1 MTSPTIGRLAERLP
15 DQSLLRDQGCIGGE
29 WTGAVSGA
37 TYEVLD
43 PATDDVVATLPRMTE
58 ADTCAAIDAAAAA
71 LPGWRSMTASGRSA
85 ILRRWAELMREHADG
100 IGSIETAE
108 QGKPFPEAK
117 AEVIYAAGFLDWFAE
132 EGRRSYGDVIPSNA
146 ADTRI
151 IVLKQPV
158 GVTAGITPWNLPA
171 AMVTRKIAPALAAGN
186 TMVLKPAPF
195 TPLTALAIMELG
207 IRAGL
212 PAGVLN
218 VVVGD
223 VEDAAAIG
231 REMTSNRTV
240 RKIGFTG
247 STAVGK
253 LLLAQSAGQVKRVS
267 LELGGNSPFIVF
279 DDADVKTVVDSLVA
293 SKFRNAG
300 QLCTAP
306 NRLLIQRGI
315 LDDVVAAMAE
325 RTRKLVVG
333 HGFDQG
339 SDMGPLINEAG
350 LAKVERHLGDLLD
363 RGGQVM
369 TGGHRHK
376 LGHTFFE
383 PTVVTGL
390 DPTAVMWR
398 EETFGPVA
406 AVTSFGDEREAIAL
420 ANDTDYGLLGF
431 VFTRDLS
438 RTWRVSE
445 ALETGMVAVN
455 AGRVSGEMAP
465 FGGVKESGLGREGS
479 KYGLED
485 WLEIKYLNLGGITG

>member
-1 MTSPTIGRLAERLP
+1 MSIPTIDRLKERLT
-15 DQSLLRDQGCIGGE
+15 DASLLREAGYIGGE
-29 WTGAVSGA
+29 WAGASSGA

-43 PATDDVVATLPRMTE
+43 PATGDVVATLPRMAE
-58 ADTCAAIDAAAAA
+58 ADTRVAIDAAAAA
-71 LPGWRSMTASGRSA
+71 LPGWRAMSAVSRSA
-85 ILRRWAELMREHADG
+85 ILRRWADLMRAHAGDVA
-100 IGSIETAE
+100 SIETAE

-132 EGRRSYGDVIPSNA
+132 EGRRTYGDIIGSNS

-151 IVLKQPV
+151 VVLKQPV

-171 AMVTRKIAPALAAGN
+171 AMVTRKVAPALAAGN

-195 TPLTALAIMELG
+195 TPLTATAIMELG
-207 IRAGL
+207 SRAGL

-223 VEDAAAIG
+223 VEDAPAIG
-231 REMTSNRTV
+231 REMTSNPAV
-240 RKIGFTG
+240 RKLGFTG

-279 DDADVKTVVDSLVA
+279 DDADIKTVVDALIA

-306 NRLLIQRGI
+306 NRLLVQRGI
-315 LDDVVAAMAE
+315 FDDIVAAFTE
-325 RTRKLVVG
+325 RTGKLVPG
-333 HGFDQG
+333 HGFDDG
-339 SDMGPLINEAG
+339 SDLGPLINEAG

-363 RGGQVM
+363 HGGHV
-369 TGGHRHK
+369 TVGGHRHK
-376 LGHTFFE
+376 LGRTFFE
-383 PTVVTGL
+383 PTIVTGL
-390 DPTAVMWR
+390 DPSAVMWR
-398 EETFGPVA
+398 EETFGPIA
-406 AVTSFGDEREAIAL
+406 GITSFGDEREAISL

-431 VFTRDLS
+431 VFTRDIG
-438 RTWRVSE
+438 RMWRVSE

-485 WLEIKYLNLGGITG
+485 WLEIKYMNLGGIDR

>member
-1 MTSPTIGRLAERLP
+1 VRSTIDRLKERLS
-15 DQSLLRDQGCIGGE
+15 DASLLRDSGYIGGE
-29 WTGAVSGA
+29 WAGAVSGA
-37 TYEVLD
+37 TYDVLD
-43 PATDDVVATLPRMTE
+43 PATGGVVATLPRMVA
-58 ADTCAAIDAAAAA
+58 ADTRAAIDAAAAA
-71 LPGWRSMTASGRSA
+71 LPGWRSRSA
-85 ILRRWAELMREHADG
+85 IDRSSILRRWADLMRAHAED
-100 IGSIETAE
+100 IASIETAE
-108 QGKPFPEAK
+108 QGKPFGEATG
-117 AEVIYAAGFLDWFAE
+117 EVTYAAGFLDWFAE
-132 EGRRSYGDVIPSNA
+132 EGRRAYGDIIPSSS

-151 IVLKQPV
+151 VVLKQPV

-171 AMVTRKIAPALAAGN
+171 AMVTRKVAPALAAGN

-207 IRAGL
+207 ARAGL

-223 VEDAAAIG
+223 VADAAAIG
-231 REMTSNRTV
+231 GEMTANRTV

-253 LLLAQSAGQVKRVS
+253 LLLGQSAGQVKRVS
-267 LELGGNSPFIVF
+267 LELGGNSPYIVF
-279 DDADVKTVVDSLVA
+279 DDADVTTAVDAMMA

-306 NRLLIQRGI
+306 NRVLVQRGI
-315 LDDVVAAMAE
+315 YDDFTTALAE
-325 RTRKLVVG
+325 RAGQLAVG
-333 HGFDQG
+333 HGFDDG
-339 SDMGPLINEAG
+339 SDLGPLINEGG
-350 LAKVERHLGDLLD
+350 LAKVERHLSDLLD
-363 RGGQVM
+363 RGGKVLV
-369 TGGHRHK
+369 GGRRHK
-376 LGHTFFE
+376 LGRTFFE

-390 DPTAVMWR
+390 DSSAVMWR

-406 AVTSFGDEREAIAL
+406 GITAFGDEREAIDL

-431 VFTRDLS
+431 VFTRDLG
-438 RTWRVSE
+438 RTWRVCE

-485 WLEIKYLNLGGITG
+485 WLEVKYLNMGGIGR

>member
-1 MTSPTIGRLAERLP
+1 MAATTLSRLKERLADP
-15 DQSLLRDQGCIGGE
+15 SLLRDKGCIGGD
-29 WTGAVSGA
+29 WVGAVSGA
-37 TYEVLD
+37 TYDVLD
-43 PATDDVVATLPRMTE
+43 PATDEVVATLPRM
-58 ADTCAAIDAAAAA
+58 AALDTRSAIEAAAAA
-71 LPGWRSMTASGRSA
+71 LPGWRSMPAIGRSR
-85 ILRRWAELMREHADG
+85 ILRRWADLIREHAGD

-108 QGKPFPEAK
+108 QGKPVPEARD
-117 AEVIYAAGFLDWFAE
+117 EVVYSAGFLDWFAE
-132 EGRRSYGDVIPSNA
+132 EGRRVYGDVIPSTS

-151 IVLKQPV
+151 VVLKQPV
-158 GVTAGITPWNLPA
+158 GVAAGITPWNLPA
-171 AMVTRKIAPALAAGN
+171 AMVTRKVAPALAAGN

-195 TPLTALAIMELG
+195 TPLTALAISELG

-212 PAGVLN
+212 PPGVLN

-231 REMTSNRTV
+231 RELTSNRTV

-253 LLLAQSAGQVKRVS
+253 LLLEQSAHQVKRVS

-279 DDADVKTVVDSLVA
+279 DDADVKTAVDSLMA

-300 QLCTAP
+300 QLCTAA
-306 NRLLIQRGI
+306 NRLLVQRGI
-315 LDDVVAAMAE
+315 LDDFVAAAAE
-325 RTRKLVVG
+325 RASRLTVG
-333 HGFDQG
+333 HGFDDG
-339 SDMGPLINEAG
+339 TDIGPLINAAG

-363 RGGQVM
+363 RGGKVVV
-369 TGGHRHK
+369 GGRRHD
-376 LGHTFFE
+376 LGYTFFE

-390 DPTAVMWR
+390 DPAAVMWH

-406 AVTSFGDEREAIAL
+406 GITAFGDEREAIDL
-420 ANDTDYGLLGF
+420 ANDTDYGLVGF
-431 VFTRDLS
+431 VFTRDLG

-455 AGRVSGEMAP
+455 TGRVSGEMAP

-485 WLEIKYLNLGGITG
+485 WLDIKYMNLGGISG

>member
-1 MTSPTIGRLAERLP
+1 MSSATIDRLKERLS
-15 DQSLLRDQGCIGGE
+15 DAALLKDRGHVGGE
-29 WTGAVSGA
+29 WVGAVSDA
-37 TYEVLD
+37 TYDVLD
-43 PATDDVVATLPRMTE
+43 PATGGVVATLPRMVA
-58 ADTCAAIDAAAAA
+58 ADTRAAIDAAAAA
-71 LPGWRSMTASGRSA
+71 LPGWRSLLAKDRSA
-85 ILRRWAELMREHADG
+85 VLRRWADLMREHASDVA
-100 IGSIETAE
+100 SIETAE
-108 QGKPFPEAK
+108 QGKPYPEARD
-117 AEVIYAAGFLDWFAE
+117 EVVYAAGFLDWFAE
-132 EGRRSYGDVIPSNA
+132 EGRRTYGDVIPSA
-146 ADTRI
+146 SADTRI
-151 IVLKQPV
+151 VVLRQPV

-171 AMVTRKIAPALAAGN
+171 AMVTRKVAPALAAGN

-195 TPLTALAIMELG
+195 TPLTALAITELG
-207 IRAGL
+207 VRAGL

-231 REMTSNRTV
+231 GEMTSNPAV

-279 DDADVKTVVDSLVA
+279 DDADVAVVVSA
-293 SKFRNAG
+293 MMSAKFRNAG

-306 NRLLIQRGI
+306 NRLLVQRGI
-315 LDDVVAAMAE
+315 YDEFVTALAE
-325 RTRKLVVG
+325 RTAKLNVG
-333 HGFDQG
+333 HGFDAG
-339 SDMGPLINEAG
+339 SDLGPLINEGG

-363 RGGQVM
+363 HGGKVVV
-369 TGGHRHK
+369 GGHRHK

-390 DPTAVMWR
+390 DTAAAMWR

-406 AVTSFGDEREAIAL
+406 GITTFGDEQEAIEL

-431 VFTRDLS
+431 IFTRDLG
-438 RTWRVSE
+438 RTWRVAE
-445 ALETGMVAVN
+445 ALETGMLAIN
-455 AGRVSGEMAP
+455 TGRVSGEMAP
-465 FGGVKESGLGREGS
+465 FGGIKESGLGREGS

-485 WLEIKYLNLGGITG
+485 WLELKYLNLGGISR

>member
-1 MTSPTIGRLAERLP
+1 MGVPTIKRLTERLSDP
-15 DQSLLRDQGCIGGE
+15 SLLRDQGHINGE
-29 WTGAVSGA
+29 WLGAASGA

-43 PATDDVVATLPRMTE
+43 PATEEAVATVPRMGAE
-58 ADTCAAIDAAAAA
+58 DTRAAIDAAAAA
-71 LPGWRSMTASGRSA
+71 LPAWRSMLTADRSRV
-85 ILRRWAELMREHADG
+85 LRAWADLIREHADD
-100 IGSIETAE
+100 IASVETAE
-108 QGKPFPEAK
+108 QGKPVREARD
-117 AEVIYAAGFLDWFAE
+117 EVVYSAGFLDWFAE
-132 EGRRSYGDVIPSNA
+132 EARRVYGDVIPSTS

-151 IVLKQPV
+151 VVLKQPV

-171 AMVTRKIAPALAAGN
+171 AMVTRKVAPALAAGN

-195 TPLTALAIMELG
+195 TPLTALAIAELG
-207 IRAGL
+207 ARAGL

-231 REMTSNRTV
+231 GELTSNRTV

-253 LLLAQSAGQVKRVS
+253 ILLAQAAHQVKRMS

-279 DDADVKTVVDSLVA
+279 DDADVKTAVDSVMA

-300 QLCTAP
+300 QLCTAA

-315 LDDVVAAMAE
+315 FDDFVAALSDRAG
-325 RTRKLVVG
+325 KLVVG
-333 HGFDQG
+333 HGFDDG
-339 SDMGPLINEAG
+339 SDIGPLINSSG
-350 LAKVERHLGDLLD
+350 LAKVERHLNDLVD
-363 RGGQVM
+363 RGGKVAV
-369 TGGHRHK
+369 GGRRHG

-390 DPTAVMWR
+390 DPSAAMWR
-398 EETFGPVA
+398 EETFGPIA
-406 AVTSFGDEREAIAL
+406 GITPFSDEQEAIDL
-420 ANDTDYGLLGF
+420 ANDTDYGLVGF
-431 VFTRDLS
+431 VFTRDLG

-455 AGRVSGEMAP
+455 TGRVSGAMAP

-485 WLEIKYLNLGGITG
+485 WLEIKYVNTGGIGS

>member
-1 MTSPTIGRLAERLP
+1 MAATTLSRLNETLADP
-15 DQSLLRDQGCIGGE
+15 SLLRDRGRIGGE
-29 WTGAVSGA
+29 WVRAVTGA
-37 TYEVLD
+37 TYDVLD
-43 PATDDVVATLPRMTE
+43 PATEEVVATLPRMG
-58 ADTCAAIDAAAAA
+58 APDTRAAIEAAAAA
-71 LPGWRSMTASGRSA
+71 LPGWRSMLAISRSR
-85 ILRRWAELMREHADG
+85 ILRRWADLVREHAGD

-108 QGKPFPEAK
+108 QGKPVPEARD
-117 AEVIYAAGFLDWFAE
+117 EVTYSAGFLDWFAE
-132 EGRRSYGDVIPSNA
+132 EGRRVYGDVIPSTS

-151 IVLKQPV
+151 VVLKQPV

-171 AMVTRKIAPALAAGN
+171 AMVTRKVAPALAAGN

-195 TPLTALAIMELG
+195 TPLTALAIAELG

-212 PAGVLN
+212 PDGVLN

-223 VEDAAAIG
+223 VADAAAIG
-231 REMTSNRTV
+231 GELTSNRTV

-253 LLLAQSAGQVKRVS
+253 LLLEQSANQVKRVS

-279 DDADVKTVVDSLVA
+279 DDADIKTAVDSLMA

-300 QLCTAP
+300 QLCTAA
-306 NRLLIQRGI
+306 NRLLVQRGI
-315 LDDVVAAMAE
+315 LGDFVAAAAE
-325 RTRKLVVG
+325 RVSRLVVG
-333 HGFDQG
+333 HGFDAG
-339 SDMGPLINEAG
+339 TEIGPLINAAG
-350 LAKVERHLGDLLD
+350 LAKVERHLSDLLD
-363 RGGQVM
+363 RGGKVVI
-369 TGGHRHK
+369 GGHRHE

-390 DPTAVMWR
+390 DPAAVMWH

-406 AVTSFGDEREAIAL
+406 GIIAFGDEQEAIDL
-420 ANDTDYGLLGF
+420 ANDTDYGLVAF
-431 VFTRDLS
+431 VFTRDLG

-455 AGRVSGEMAP
+455 TGRVSGEMAP

-485 WLEIKYLNLGGITG
+485 WLDIKYVNVGGLAR

>member
-1 MTSPTIGRLAERLP
+1 
-15 DQSLLRDQGCIGGE
+15 
-29 WTGAVSGA
+29 
-37 TYEVLD
+37 
-43 PATDDVVATLPRMTE
+43 
-58 ADTCAAIDAAAAA
+58 
-71 LPGWRSMTASGRSA
+71 
-85 ILRRWAELMREHADG
+85 
-100 IGSIETAE
+100 
-108 QGKPFPEAK
+108 
-117 AEVIYAAGFLDWFAE
+117 
-132 EGRRSYGDVIPSNA
+132 
-146 ADTRI
+146 
-151 IVLKQPV
+151 
-158 GVTAGITPWNLPA
+158 
-171 AMVTRKIAPALAAGN
+171 
-186 TMVLKPAPF
+186 MVLKPAPF

-231 REMTSNRTV
+231 GEMTSNAVV

-247 STAVGK
+247 STAVGR

-279 DDADVKTVVDSLVA
+279 DDADLTTVIDAVVA

-306 NRLLIQRGI
+306 NRMLIQRGI
-315 LDDVVAAMAE
+315 LDDFVAALTE
-325 RTRKLVVG
+325 RTSRLVVG
-333 HGFDQG
+333 NGFDNG
-339 SDMGPLINEAG
+339 TDLGPLINEAG
-350 LAKVERHLGDLLD
+350 LAKVERHVGDLVD
-363 RGGQVM
+363 RGGRVLA
-369 TGGHRHK
+369 GGRRHK
-376 LGHTFFE
+376 LGRTFFE
-383 PTVVTGL
+383 PTIVTGL
-390 DPTAVMWR
+390 DQSAAMWR

-406 AVTSFGDEREAIAL
+406 GITSFGGEQEAIDL
-420 ANDTDYGLLGF
+420 ANDTEYGLLGF
-431 VFTRDLS
+431 VFTRDLG

-485 WLEIKYLNLGGITG
+485 WLEIKYMNLGGIGPAPGAREG

>member
-1 MTSPTIGRLAERLP
+1 MAATTLSRLTERLADP
-15 DQSLLRDQGCIGGE
+15 SLLRGAGCIGGE
-29 WTGAVSGA
+29 WVSAISGA
-37 TYEVLD
+37 TYDVLD
-43 PATDDVVATLPRMTE
+43 PATDEVVATLPRMVE
-58 ADTCAAIDAAAAA
+58 ADTRAAIEAAAAA
-71 LPGWRSMTASGRSA
+71 LPGWRSMLASARSR
-85 ILRRWAELMREHADG
+85 ILRRWADLVREHAAD

-108 QGKPFPEAK
+108 QGKPVTEAK
-117 AEVIYAAGFLDWFAE
+117 DEVVYSAGFLDWFAE
-132 EGRRSYGDVIPSNA
+132 EGRRVYGDVIPSTS

-151 IVLKQPV
+151 VVLKQPV

-171 AMVTRKIAPALAAGN
+171 AMVTRKVAPALAAGN

-195 TPLTALAIMELG
+195 TPLTALAIAELG

-212 PAGVLN
+212 PPGVLN

-223 VEDAAAIG
+223 VADAAAIG
-231 REMTSNRTV
+231 AELTSNRTV

-247 STAVGK
+247 STTVGK
-253 LLLAQSAGQVKRVS
+253 LLLAQSAPQVKRVS

-279 DDADVKTVVDSLVA
+279 DDADITTAVDSLMA

-300 QLCTAP
+300 QLCTAA
-306 NRLLIQRGI
+306 NRLLVQTGI
-315 LDDVVAAMAE
+315 LDDFVAAAAE
-325 RTRKLVVG
+325 RAGRLVVG
-333 HGFDQG
+333 HGFDDG
-339 SDMGPLINEAG
+339 TDIGPLISPAG
-350 LAKVERHLGDLLD
+350 LAKVERHVGDLLD
-363 RGGQVM
+363 RGGKVVV
-369 TGGHRHK
+369 GGHRHD

-390 DPTAVMWR
+390 DPAAVMWR

-406 AVTSFGDEREAIAL
+406 GIIPFGDEQEAIDL
-420 ANDTDYGLLGF
+420 ANDTDYGLVGF
-431 VFTRDLS
+431 VFTRDLG

-455 AGRVSGEMAP
+455 TGRVSGEMAP

-485 WLEIKYLNLGGITG
+485 WLEIKYLNIGGINS